1 MSENASIARPYAQ
14 AVFEMA
20 RDSGSFSAW
29 SEALGALASL
39 AQEPQVNAL
48 FAHPGVARDELAG
61 VIIELCGDRLD
72 EPGRNL
78 VRLLARNRR
87 LGALEAI
94 AQQYALLRA
103 EAERTIQAQVESAL
117 PVSDDHQQR
126 IAEALEKRLGRRV
139 ELSVSTDASLIG
151 GAVIRAGDLVIDGSV
166 RARLEKLAAAVS
178 G

>member
-20 RDSGSFSAW
+20 REGGNYAAW
-29 SEALGALASL
+29 SDALGTLADL
-39 AQEPQVNAL
+39 AKEPQVSGL
-48 FAHPGVARDELAG
+48 FAHPQVARDALAG
-61 VIIELCGDRLD
+61 ILI
-72 EPGRNL
+72 
-78 VRLLARNRR
+78 ARNRR

-94 AQQYALLRA
+94 SQQYELLRA
-103 EAERTIQAQVESAL
+103 EAERTIQARVESAL
-117 PVSDDHQQR
+117 PVSDDHQRR

>member
-20 RDSGSFSAW
+20 RDSGNFSNW
-29 SEALGALASL
+29 SEALGALAAL
-39 AQEPQVNAL
+39 AQEPQV
-48 FAHPGVARDELAG
+48 V
-61 VIIELCGDRLD
+61 
-72 EPGRNL
+72 
-78 VRLLARNRR
+78 
-87 LGALEAI
+87 
-94 AQQYALLRA
+94 QQYELLRA

-117 PVSDDHQQR
+117 PVSEDHQRR

>member
-20 RDSGSFSAW
+20 RESGNYEVW
-29 SEALGALASL
+29 SGALSALAAL
-39 AQEPQVNAL
+39 AQEPQVSGL
-48 FAHPGVARDELAG
+48 FAHPRVARDALAG
-61 VIIELCGDRLD
+61 VLIELCGDRLD
-72 EPGRNL
+72 EAGRNL

-94 AQQYALLRA
+94 AQQYELLRA

>member
-1 MSENASIARPYAQ
+1 MSENARIARPYAQ

-20 RDSGSFSAW
+20 RDTGNFPTW
-29 SEALGALASL
+29 SEALSALAAL

-48 FAHPGVARDELAG
+48 FAHPGVAREELAS
-61 VIIELCGDRLD
+61 VIIELCGDGLD
-72 EPGRNL
+72 EAGRNL

-94 AQQYALLRA
+94 AQQYELLRA

-117 PVSDDHQQR
+117 PVSEDHQRR

-139 ELSVSTDASLIG
+139 ELSVSTDDSLIG

>member
-1 MSENASIARPYAQ
+1 M
-14 AVFEMA
+14 
-20 RDSGSFSAW
+20 
-29 SEALGALASL
+29 
-39 AQEPQVNAL
+39 
-48 FAHPGVARDELAG
+48 
-61 VIIELCGDRLD
+61 
-72 EPGRNL
+72 
-78 VRLLARNRR
+78 
-87 LGALEAI
+87 
-94 AQQYALLRA
+94 
-103 EAERTIQAQVESAL
+103 ESAL

>member
-20 RDSGSFSAW
+20 REGRNYAAW
-29 SEALGALASL
+29 SDALGTLADL
-39 AQEPQVNAL
+39 AKEPQVSGL
-48 FAHPGVARDELAG
+48 FAHPHVARDALAG
-61 VIIELCGDRLD
+61 VLIELCGDHLD
-72 EPGRNL
+72 EAGRNL

-94 AQQYALLRA
+94 WQQYELLRA
-103 EAERTIQAQVESAL
+103 EAERTIQARVESAL
-117 PVSDDHQQR
+117 PVSDDHQRR